1 MNLDL
6 MKSITIG
13 FKNPFESNWTKS
25 LWVEEYGIINGIFVK
40 FRPYIAIKNAPKM
53 SPMNS

>member
-1 MNLDL
+1 